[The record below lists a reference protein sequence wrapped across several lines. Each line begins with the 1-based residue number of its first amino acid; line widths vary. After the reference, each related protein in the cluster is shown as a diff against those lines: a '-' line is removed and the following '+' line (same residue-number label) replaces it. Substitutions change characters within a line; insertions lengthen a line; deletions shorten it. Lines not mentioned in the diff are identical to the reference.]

1 MEYVVCGPLEAG
13 DLLRNYSDDVF
24 RRGDRVCARVGGL
37 VAKFLVEV
45 YGLFLA
51 E

>member
-13 DLLRNYSDDVF
+13 DLLRNYSDEVF

-37 VAKFLVEV
+37 TAKFLVEV
-45 YGLFLA
+45 YGLKA

>member
-37 VAKFLVEV
+37 AAQFLVEV
-45 YGLFLA
+45 YGLKA